1 MSFELMFNKKILKF
15 ILFLFIFATC
25 WYLGRVFK
33 VDGASYRELLSGYP
47 LVLSGSIFV
56 ALYVGTTTFVWFGP
70 KDVLR
75 ISGAILFGA
84 FVSTVFV
91 WIGEMINAMI
101 MFHLSRIL
109 GREYIQQKF
118 RVKSQALDQMKDDS
132 SFLGLVALRINPL
145 IPFRL
150 MDLGYGLTPVSFR
163 KYFIAIIA
171 ISFFRILWLQLILA
185 GIGTDLLSDF
195 SALWKYFLENPHVVQ
210 YSAMYFLAVIV
221 VTIVAVG
228 ARFLRKNSKARSQKP
243 VKFK

>member
-1 MSFELMFNKKILKF
+1 MRFEIMSNKKVLKF
-15 ILFLFIFATC
+15 ILFLVIFATC

-33 VDGASYRELLSGYP
+33 FDGAAFQVLLLGYP
-47 LVLSGSIFV
+47 LVFSGSIFV
-56 ALYVGTTTFVWFGP
+56 VLYVGTTTFVWFGP

-75 ISGAILFGA
+75 ISSAILFGGV
-84 FVSTVFV
+84 VSAVFV

-109 GREYIQQKF
+109 GREYVQKKF
-118 RVKSQALDQMKDDS
+118 RVKSRELDQMKDNS
-132 SFLGLVALRINPL
+132 SFLGLIALRINPL

-150 MDLGYGLTPVSFR
+150 MDLGYGLTPISFR

-195 SALWKYFLENPHVVQ
+195 SVLWNYFLDHPHVVQ
-210 YSAMYFLAVIV
+210 YSAVYFLAVIV
-221 VTIVAVG
+221 VTIAAFVA
-228 ARFLRKNSKARSQKP
+228 RILRKKSKGANEPAK
-243 VKFK
+243 